1 MNLTILPLRAIVSG
15 SLILLLVI
23 AIESFFLQY
32 RLNFIPKV
40 SVEYATVMNLIS
52 TCIGWISFF
61 YVVSIVPGL
70 LEKEIVAYILF
81 GKIGTIYPVF
91 ILFIFLSFL
100 ISLIVKFIGF
110 NFCEN
115 LWNEKPKNS
124 GNMIDLSRA
133 LGELRTPKF
142 LVITLAHTCSH
153 LAIVSILFLQRF
165 ELT

>member
-40 SVEYATVMNLIS
+40 SVQYATVMNLIS

-61 YVVSIVPGL
+61 YVVSIVPNMW
-70 LEKEIVAYILF
+70 EKQVVAYILF
-81 GKIGTIYPVF
+81 GNIDTIYP
-91 ILFIFLSFL
+91 IFIFVIFIGFL
-100 ISLIVKFIGF
+100 ISLIVKLVGF
-110 NFCEN
+110 NLCEN

-124 GNMIDLSRA
+124 GKMINLSRA

-153 LAIVSILFLQRF
+153 LAIVFILFLQRF
-165 ELT
+165 ELR